1 MKKLQILVAALALGL
16 FAAPHA
22 RADTF
27 DYTFT
32 FTHLLNGDADFSVTV
47 VEPALITTTG
57 LMSLSTPLATSLGYQ
72 VKNFGGN
79 AAGDFLFSNT
89 GGAISDGG
97 IGYSSTSFSFSPHP
111 SLSSYPG
118 IGTYGGIVSGN
129 ASGGF
134 SGSASLT
141 ISDVP
146 AVAPVPEPSSLILLG
161 TGVAGF
167 AGNALRRLRRR
178 A

>member
-22 RADTF
+22 KADTF

-47 VEPALITTTG
+47 VEPALIATTG
-57 LMSLSTPLATSLGYQ
+57 LMRLSTPLATSLGYQ
-72 VKNFGGN
+72 VENFGGN
-79 AAGDFLFSNT
+79 DIGDFLFSNT
-89 GGAISDGG
+89 GGFIGDGAIGL
-97 IGYSSTSFSFSPHP
+97 SSTSFSFSPNL
-111 SLSSYPG
+111 SLHSYPG
-118 IGTYGGIVSGN
+118 VGTYGGIVTGN
-129 ASGGF
+129 PGGF
-134 SGSASLT
+134 SGRASLT

-167 AGNALRRLRRR
+167 AGNALRRLRRK